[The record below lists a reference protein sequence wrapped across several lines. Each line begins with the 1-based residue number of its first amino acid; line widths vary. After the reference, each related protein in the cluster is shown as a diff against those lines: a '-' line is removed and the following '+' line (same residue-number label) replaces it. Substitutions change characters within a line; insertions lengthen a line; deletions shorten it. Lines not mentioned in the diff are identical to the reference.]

1 MVTAVKK
8 SRRLS
13 RGDRLFDAINY
24 AAMGIFLIVMFY
36 PLYYTLIASLSDIN
50 EVGLGRVYLWPRGF
64 TLDSYRQVLD
74 YAMIWSGYANSLL
87 YTALGIAY
95 NLALLLPLAYALSK
109 KYLWGRGPV
118 TWFFLFTMYFGGGII
133 PNYLLRTQTLHINN
147 TIWVMILGATSTY
160 YVIVTRTFFAN
171 IPGELYE
178 SAEMDGASQFRCFFQ
193 IALPLSAPIIAVIAL
208 FLAVDFWNS
217 YFNAMIYIT
226 KRSMYPLQL
235 VLRSI
240 LILND
245 QLTANPELITSFS
258 ADEMKDLLVKQRLAQ
273 SMKYSTIFIGSAP
286 LLIAYPFV
294 QKYFVKGMMIGSVKG

>member
-13 RGDRLFDAINY
+13 RGDRVFDAVNY
-24 AAMGIFLIVMFY
+24 AVMGIFLVVVFY

-50 EVGLGRVYLWPRGF
+50 EVGLGRVFLWPKGF
-64 TLDSYRQVLD
+64 TLDSYRQVFN
-74 YAMIWSGYANSLL
+74 YAMIWTGYANSLI

-109 KYLWGRGPV
+109 RYLWGRGPV

-147 TIWVMILGATSTY
+147 TVWVMILGGASVY

-245 QLTANPELITSFS
+245 QISANPDLITSFS